1 MFKSLRILTPDM
13 SPGDIKEI
21 FNRAF
26 GGYAIKT
33 VRRKPDTTTVSIDQE
48 NEQDKEF
55 WKEFYDTLQ
64 KLGRVYIESHPVTD
78 EFTHAHIKFREEPMD
93 GHWEVRIAKNTKV
106 TDFNSRVEPKCT
118 CACTCGAG
126 R

>member
-33 VRRKPDTTTVSIDQE
+33 VRRKPDTTTISIDQD

-55 WKEFYDTLQ
+55 WKEFYDSLQ

-93 GHWEVRIAKNTKV
+93 GHWEVRIAKNTKA
-106 TDFNSRVEPKCT
+106 TDFSSREPCT
-118 CACTCGAG
+118 CACTCGPG